1 MELPQP
7 LQSESPT
14 PVRRF
19 FGGGCRWESP
29 LCAVSERVEQ
39 RLGLKKREKR
49 EKEKTIDAEP
59 PRRMRCIRQ
68 ACHGGRRSTAARPA
82 RTTQRPDRIGSLAPI
97 SSFFRIPL
105 VLSAG
110 DFYFSTE
117 AYLSRRH
124 SFFCCWP
131 HSVISLLVED
141 AGVFRRSSI
150 ALR

>member
-59 PRRMRCIRQ
+59 PRRMRCMRQ
-68 ACHGGRRSTAARPA
+68 ACKHAMAVDDP
-82 RTTQRPDRIGSLAPI
+82 PL
-97 SSFFRIPL
+97 L
-105 VLSAG
+105 VLLVPRSARI
-110 DFYFSTE
+110 E
-117 AYLSRRH
+117 
-124 SFFCCWP
+124 
-131 HSVISLLVED
+131 
-141 AGVFRRSSI
+141 
-150 ALR
+150 